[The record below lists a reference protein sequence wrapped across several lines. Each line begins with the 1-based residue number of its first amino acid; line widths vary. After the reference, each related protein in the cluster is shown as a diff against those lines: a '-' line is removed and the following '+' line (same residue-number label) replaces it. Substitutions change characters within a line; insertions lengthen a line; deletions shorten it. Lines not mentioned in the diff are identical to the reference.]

1 MTAPQAADP
10 VSNDPLTQAGR
21 TPTSRAARRAGT
33 VLIAALGL
41 LGACTAQQASPEIAM
56 PVPVV
61 QTPSVVASPDPP
73 PLPEAII
80 GLDRDGLTDELGK
93 PVFLM
98 RAQAAEIW
106 QYRAENCVLDL
117 YLYEESGALR
127 VLYLEARDSYGATQA
142 PGACIA
148 AVHAARQSWPDAAG
162 T

>member
-1 MTAPQAADP
+1 MTAPLAADP
-10 VSNDPLTQAGR
+10 VSNELLTQAG
-21 TPTSRAARRAGT
+21 TMPTSRAARRAGT
-33 VLIAALGL
+33 ALLPIFGL
-41 LGACTAQQASPEIAM
+41 LGACTAQQASPEIATLI
-56 PVPVV
+56 PVV
-61 QTPSVVASPDPP
+61 QTPSAVAPAEPP

-80 GLDRDGLTDELGK
+80 GLDSDGLTDELGT

-98 RAQAAEIW
+98 RAQASEIW

-127 VLYLEARDSYGATQA
+127 VFYLEARDSYGTTQA

-148 AVHAARQSWPDAAG
+148 AVHAARQPWPDAAG